1 VEGLQGDV
9 ERLRDVVEAGLR
21 ERKSSRGDNEN
32 SIIIGERTE
41 IQDVTHDILQEEDEE
56 GYDNPLLTRPIRRE
70 PDVLS
75 AVLEEDEP
83 SSTRDAH
90 QRTGSARS
98 GSRRFVKVCR
108 HFYVLYEA
116 GF

>member
-21 ERKSSRGDNEN
+21 ERKTTRGDNEN
-32 SIIIGERTE
+32 SIIVGERTE
-41 IQDVTHDILQEEDEE
+41 IQDVTHDEDVLQEEEDED
-56 GYDNPLLTRPIRRE
+56 YVNPLLTRPIRRE

-83 SSTRDAH
+83 SSTRDVH

-98 GSRRFVKVCR
+98 GSRRFVKVCYMR
-108 HFYVLYEA
+108 F
-116 GF
+116 

>member
-1 VEGLQGDV
+1 MEGLQGDV

-21 ERKSSRGDNEN
+21 ERKTSRGDNEN
-32 SIIIGERTE
+32 SIIVGERTE
-41 IQDVTHDILQEEDEE
+41 IQDFTHEDVLQEEEEE
-56 GYDNPLLTRPIRRE
+56 GYVNPLLTRPIRRE

-83 SSTRDAH
+83 SSTRDVH

-98 GSRRFVKVCR
+98 GSRRFVKVCYSFR
-108 HFYVLYEA
+108 NVF
-116 GF
+116 

>member
-21 ERKSSRGDNEN
+21 ERKTSRGDNEN

-41 IQDVTHDILQEEDEE
+41 IQDVTHDEDVLQEEEDES
-56 GYDNPLLTRPIRRE
+56 YVNPLLTRPIRRE

-83 SSTRDAH
+83 SSTRDVH
-90 QRTGSARS
+90 QRTSSARS
-98 GSRRFVKVCR
+98 GSRQFVKVCYSLR
-108 HFYVLYEA
+108 CVF
-116 GF
+116 